1 VTGKVVTAVE
11 TVQGQDQVAL
21 VDALDTR
28 AKVCQL
34 NSLAHVCVVCAV
46 AAAAAGV
53 VAAAAVG
60 VGVRRVRFCS
70 EASAAET

>member
-1 VTGKVVTAVE
+1 MTGKVATAVE

-34 NSLAHVCVVCAV
+34 SSLAHVCVVCAG
-46 AAAAAGV
+46 A
-53 VAAAAVG
+53 AAAAVG
-60 VGVRRVRFCS
+60 VEVRRMRYCS